1 MDYSTL
7 FTPYLHT
14 TLFDFPYAT
23 SFRPWS
29 GSPRTSCQ
37 SAEYSAISEASN
49 CPNEV
54 VNVSFLNFCVIHQEI
69 LALVL
74 LLYFVV
80 IIF

>member
-1 MDYSTL
+1 MLPASGPGVAPQEPL
-7 FTPYLHT
+7 VKVQNIVQYL
-14 TLFDFPYAT
+14 
-23 SFRPWS
+23 RP
-29 GSPRTSCQ
+29 Q
-37 SAEYSAISEASN
+37 SN